1 MSAPSAES
9 GTTPP
14 PGGPG
19 DPGHVATA
27 GLSLSPFRGLRYVP
41 ERVGTLAAVTSPPY
55 DVVDPHR
62 RLSLE
67 TADPH
72 NVVRLILPRPEPEDT
87 GERPDRD
94 TRYRHAAR
102 LLRRWLSEG
111 VLAPDPKPA
120 LYVYEQR
127 TAADSPTGEL
137 LQRGLIGAL
146 AVSGREGGVV
156 LPHEDV
162 MPRPVA
168 DRVGL
173 MRTTRANLEPLLL
186 TYRGKG
192 GAAAVIE
199 RTIEREPLLT
209 TTTSDGTRHRLWAV
223 TDPAQLAEVTRDL
236 ATCRALIAD
245 GHHRWE
251 MYLRLQREHRHLPF
265 SPWDRGM
272 VLLVDTARYPLRVRA
287 IHRVLFRLPL
297 ERALAALSTS
307 EDGWRLEKLAG
318 DLNDALA
325 ALAEAKQAGGNA
337 FVLTAGDSVYH
348 LLTAP
353 TRRCSTP
360 RWPRRS
366 PRSGGTWTPP
376 CCTPPC
382 WSTSGRFPTVPTTSA
397 TCTPPWPPSGRPPE
411 PAAPPCCCTRWTRV
425 WCAGSPSRGSR
436 CRASPPPSGPSPRA
450 GWCCGAWNWAD
461 PPSRRAPSRR
471 TEDGQRA
478 DNQREE
484 APARSGGSL
493 LPCQVT
499 CSATQLAQRSCSR
512 SRMARATSAS
522 SASSISRSSSS

>member
-1 MSAPSAES
+1 MAS
-9 GTTPP
+9 

-55 DVVDPHR
+55 DVVDPQG
-62 RLSLE
+62 RLGLE

-72 NVVRLILPRPEPEDT
+72 NVVRLILPRPEPEDN

-102 LLRRWLSEG
+102 LLKSWLNEG
-111 VLAPDPKPA
+111 VLAPDPQPA

-127 TAADSPTGEL
+127 TPDDGPGGEL

-192 GAAAVIE
+192 GASAVIE
-199 RTIEREPLLT
+199 RTVDHEPLLT

-223 TDPAQLAEVTRDL
+223 TDPGELAEVSRDL

-251 MYLRLQREHRHLPF
+251 MYLRLQREHRHLSF

-287 IHRVLFRLPL
+287 IHRVLYRLPL
-297 ERALAALSTS
+297 ERALAALGESP
-307 EDGWRLEKLAG
+307 EDGWRVRRIEGPLDGAL
-318 DLNDALA
+318 DALA
-325 ALAEAKQAGGNA
+325 TAKQDGGNA

-348 LLTAP
+348 LLTGPEEALLDATVP
-353 TRRCSTP
+353 KDKPAEWRRLDATVLHATLLEHTWRIP
-360 RWPRRS
+360 DGPDDIGYLHAAAAAEHEAA
-366 PRSGGTWTPP
+366 RSGGTAVLLHPVDEGVVRRLAEQGVTMPRK
-376 CCTPPC
+376 
-382 WSTSGRFPTVPTTSA
+382 STSFGPKPA
-397 TCTPPWPPSGRPPE
+397 TGL
-411 PAAPPCCCTRWTRV
+411 V
-425 WCAGSPSRGSR
+425 L
-436 CRASPPPSGPSPRA
+436 
-450 GWCCGAWNWAD
+450 
-461 PPSRRAPSRR
+461 
-471 TEDGQRA
+471 
-478 DNQREE
+478 
-484 APARSGGSL
+484 RSLELG
-493 LPCQVT
+493 
-499 CSATQLAQRSCSR
+499 
-512 SRMARATSAS
+512 
-522 SASSISRSSSS
+522 